1 MNPVVVQI
9 ANGNAFFIGIG
20 VTVIAFALRLG
31 IKNRLGV
38 ICLTV
43 AWLLGI
49 SLVVLSAAPISYWL
63 YGMWFALCIATRV
76 TSSGRA
82 SVKLKVLTTSAFA
95 VLSLIICV
103 AELPF
108 HDGNTIPVSRSQGVY
123 VVGDSISAGI
133 EKKEKTWPNV
143 LGDLSGLNVTNLAR
157 AGSTVDTAMDQ
168 AVRMTSTNALV
179 IVEIGGNDLLGGTSS
194 HMFYIQLDKLLA
206 KLKSENAQ
214 IVMFE
219 LPLLPF
225 WNNFGRDQRE
235 LANRYGVIL
244 ISKKYL
250 VSVFAGNGNTV
261 DGLHLSQKGH
271 DELAAK
277 VYGLMKINP

>member
-9 ANGNAFFIGIG
+9 ANGNAFFIGVG
-20 VTVIAFALRLG
+20 MTVVALALY
-31 IKNRLGV
+31 IWAKNRRAIFLINIG
-38 ICLTV
+38 
-43 AWLLGI
+43 WLLGVG
-49 SLVVLSAAPISYWL
+49 LVVISAAPISYWL
-63 YGMWFALCIATRV
+63 YGVWFAACIATRV
-76 TSSGRA
+76 ASSGRA
-82 SVKLKVLTTSAFA
+82 SAKAKVLVTNVFA
-95 VLSLIICV
+95 VFSLIICL
-103 AELPF
+103 AEWPF
-108 HDGNTIPVSRSQGVY
+108 HFTNPITISSGQTVY

-143 LGDLSGLNVTNLAR
+143 FADLSGLKVINLAR

-168 AVRMTSTNALV
+168 AVRVSSTNALV
-179 IVEIGGNDLLGGTSS
+179 IVEIGGNDLLGSTSS
-194 HMFYIQLDKLLA
+194 HVFYIQLDKLLA

-235 LANRYGVIL
+235 LAKKYGVTL
-244 ISKKYL
+244 IPKKYL

-271 DELAAK
+271 DDLAAK
-277 VYGLMKINP
+277 VYGLMKIGP